1 MKILSTNT
9 VFSSRYFTISRNII
23 ERNGKTFTKD
33 FIHRTPTVYII
44 PYTNDEIYLE
54 LQYRDAFKKNLLEIV
69 AGKIEQNDTP
79 LEAAKRELRE
89 ETGLS
94 ANTWMKIA
102 DWDLSA
108 NMQSKIHVY
117 VATDLTVHK
126 QKLDIDEQIE
136 IIKMPL
142 TAVIDKVMNGEITIA
157 SNIAALFLFDKLKR
171 EGKL

>member
-9 VFSSRYFTISRNII
+9 VFSSRYFTIERNVI

-33 FIHRTPTVYII
+33 FIQRTPTVFII

-54 LQYRDAFKKNLLEIV
+54 LQYRDAYKKELIEIV
-69 AGKIEQNDTP
+69 AGKIESNDTP

-89 ETGLS
+89 EAGLTAS
-94 ANTWMKIA
+94 KWEKIA

-117 VATDLTVHK
+117 VATDLIEHK
-126 QKLDIDEQIE
+126 QNLDEDEQIE
-136 IIKMPL
+136 IIKMPINKI
-142 TAVIDKVMNGEITIA
+142 IDKIEKGEITIA
-157 SNIAALFLFDKLKR
+157 SNIAALLLFAELKKG
-171 EGKL
+171 GKL